1 MDMFVIFLKKIL
13 FVNVVLEVWEA
24 QNAIKAI
31 ALNFQTVLQLHLIK
45 FSPDYS
51 KFTTLKPL

>member
-24 QNAIKAI
+24 LNAVKAN
-31 ALNFQTVLQLHLIK
+31 ALNFQTVLQLH
-45 FSPDYS
+45 
-51 KFTTLKPL
+51 